1 MVWRAIVALTI
12 RVIAVVVPL
21 AVAGA
26 TDDAS
31 TLGAPHAAGLLPATD
46 APPASEPS
54 PAAPLLLAAGL
65 ALLLGG
71 AIVVGS
77 SWVSHAEPG

>member
-1 MVWRAIVALTI
+1 MISIIALLGPVA
-12 RVIAVVVPL
+12 A
-21 AVAGA
+21 ADAA
-26 TDDAS
+26 DDAS
-31 TLGAPHAAGLLPATD
+31 SLGAPRAAGLLPAAD
-46 APPASEPS
+46 APSSSDQS

-77 SWVSHAEPG
+77 SWVSPAEPV